1 MKESFYFDSNG
12 KSLLGV
18 YHAPAFSNDRQHGV
32 VLCYPF
38 GQEYVRTH
46 RLFKQMAV
54 RLSRDGYHVLRFDY
68 FGTGDSAGELT
79 DATIN
84 IWQENVHNAIEELHD
99 CGDVQSVS
107 LIGLRLGG
115 AIAALAG
122 AASGDVHSI
131 ALWDTVSNGE
141 TYWQSLETQHQN
153 WLISHLVKPQ
163 SAGDVREI
171 VGFTISDAFEKS
183 VRQLD
188 LSALQQSPAQ
198 HILILSNS
206 ENGVSGLENHL
217 QKSGSQVKSQQIP
230 EQQVWQESASL
241 ENFLVPNNSL
251 QAIQDWLDEVSG

>member
-12 KSLLGV
+12 NSLLGV

-38 GQEYVRTH
+38 GQEYIRTH
-46 RLFKQMAV
+46 RLFKQMAA
-54 RLSRDGYHVLRFDY
+54 RLSQKGYHVLRFDY
-68 FGTGDSAGELT
+68 FGTGDSAGELA

-84 IWQENVHNAIEELHD
+84 IWQDNARNAIEELHD

-122 AASGDVHSI
+122 AAAGDLHSI
-131 ALWDTVSNGE
+131 VLWDTVNSGE
-141 TYWQSLETQHQN
+141 DFWQSLETQHQN

-163 SAGDVREI
+163 SANDVREI
-171 VGFTISDAFEKS
+171 VGFSISDGFEKS
-183 VRQLD
+183 LRQLD
-188 LSALQQSPAQ
+188 LQALQRSPAQ
-198 HILILSNS
+198 HTLILGNA

-217 QKSGSQVKSQQIP
+217 QKLGSQVISQHIP